1 MRVRPARGRV
11 RRPHRRNQG
20 GQVGRD
26 RRILPH
32 LRRFRLQTGELIQG
46 QPVTAPALVV
56 PLAPADAAGVVAE
69 DAVEPLPAP
78 AVFSVGTSHRPSPRW
93 SSNPPEPM
101 SRPARLLPAHLR
113 HDGDHAVRA
122 GNEPSG
128 GTSAITPRTPRYNKT
143 PTLPTRSQQS
153 HGPEGSHR
161 HGSASS
167 MKILSKCVGAA
178 RPGPVRPARPGPPT
192 RAWRR

>member
-32 LRRFRLQTGELIQG
+32 LRWFRLQTGELIQG
-46 QPVTAPALVV
+46 QSVTAPALVV

-78 AVFSVGTSHRPSPRW
+78 AVFSVIVPPSLVPLVEQPARANEPASTPTTSTLATRRRPRSQGRERAIRW
-93 SSNPPEPM
+93 HLRNHAENTPVQQDPDPTHEITTK
-101 SRPARLLPAHLR
+101 SRPRGKPSTRLR
-113 HDGDHAVRA
+113 VVYEDSVEVCG
-122 GNEPSG
+122 
-128 GTSAITPRTPRYNKT
+128 
-143 PTLPTRSQQS
+143 
-153 HGPEGSHR
+153 
-161 HGSASS
+161 
-167 MKILSKCVGAA
+167 C